1 MRGYRL
7 ALEADQDIEAIASYT
22 FEAWGEQ
29 QTELYLDSLAEVFLK
44 IAESPHLGRERK
56 EIQSGIFSRN
66 HQKHIIFYRV
76 SVDWV
81 EILRVLHHARD
92 VDGVFEFGGF

>member
-7 ALEADQDIEAIASYT
+7 APAADQDIEAIALYT
-22 FEAWGEQ
+22 LEAWGEK
-29 QTELYLDSLAEVFLK
+29 QTELYLSSLAELFSK

-56 EIQSGIFSRN
+56 EIRSGIFSRN

-76 SVDWV
+76 SGGWVD
-81 EILRVLHHARD
+81 ILRVLHHARD
-92 VDGVFEFGGF
+92 VEGGLRD